1 MCECVEGEVGCGAN
15 KEGTCPLAPPDPTP
29 LGGVMGCSRLKDLKC
44 KKLNSNCW
52 CLRTTGIDA
61 FN

>member
-29 LGGVMGCSRLKDLKC
+29 LGGVMGVFTFERFKMQEIKLQLLVFKDYR
-44 KKLNSNCW
+44 N
-52 CLRTTGIDA
+52 
-61 FN
+61 